1 MCELCGEELHEGWS
15 SQLHT
20 QLLQL
25 QKESLKKI
33 QACTEFKPLTSEISV
48 MIGVS

>member
-1 MCELCGEELHEGWS
+1 MKEDHCS
-15 SQLHT
+15 YIIM

-33 QACTEFKPLTSEISV
+33 LACTGFESSTSVIPLQLSIATN
-48 MIGVS
+48 